1 MSKCSCNCDCDSAP
15 TLIFPCSGSSDTGE
29 IADRAARKM
38 TRDGTG
44 SMACLAGVGGQVKG
58 IVLSAEA
65 AGAVLAIDGCPLDC
79 ARKTLELAGIR
90 KIRHLRLS
98 DLGLLKGRSEVNES
112 NIGIVVKYG
121 KEALEEVCS

>member
-1 MSKCSCNCDCDSAP
+1 MSKCNCNCDCDSAP
-15 TLIFPCSGSSDTGE
+15 MLIFSCSGSSDTGE

-38 TRDGTG
+38 TRDGVG
-44 SMACLAGVGGQVKG
+44 SMACLAGIGGRVKG

-98 DLGLLKGRSEVNES
+98 DLGLLKGKSEVNEDH
-112 NIGIVVKYG
+112 IGIVVKHG
-121 KEALEEVCS
+121 KEALEEVCT